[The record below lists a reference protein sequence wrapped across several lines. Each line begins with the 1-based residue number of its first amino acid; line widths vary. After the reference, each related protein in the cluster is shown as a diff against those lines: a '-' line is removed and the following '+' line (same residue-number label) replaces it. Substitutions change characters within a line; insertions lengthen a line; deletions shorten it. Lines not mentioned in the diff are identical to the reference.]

1 MEAKKVR
8 LGSISLL
15 VTVILLCVIVLAVL
29 SISTVRGDL
38 LLAERTA
45 DSVSGWYELQND
57 GQRWLAQVD
66 QVLAQHSWEDCDGY
80 LPEGTS
86 RENDRIA
93 ATLRS
98 DGRTLQIELIQDQ
111 NTSYRIAK
119 WVESTDWEEDM
130 SLNLF
135 Q

>member
-1 MEAKKVR
+1 METKKVR

-38 LLAERTA
+38 LLAEHTA
-45 DSVSGWYELQND
+45 ESVSDWYELQND

-66 QVLAQHSWEDCDGY
+66 QVLSQHPWEECDGY

-86 RENDRIA
+86 RDEDQIA
-93 ATLRS
+93 VTLNRE
-98 DGRTLQIELIQDQ
+98 GRTLQIELVRDEDA
-111 NTSYRIAK
+111 SYHIAR
-119 WVESTDWEEDM
+119 WVETTDWEEET